1 MTEKINVQ
9 IKLSFGN
16 TDYSFSLKKNEH
28 TNSLPPPPG
37 HLEMQFPNKHH
48 NNKKRSHTMHM
59 ISETTQQSELV
70 TALISLNKDKETVGK
85 EPLDK

>member
-1 MTEKINVQ
+1 
-9 IKLSFGN
+9 
-16 TDYSFSLKKNEH
+16 
-28 TNSLPPPPG
+28 
-37 HLEMQFPNKHH
+37 
-48 NNKKRSHTMHM
+48 M